1 MNGVTLERG
10 EAGGLATLWLDRP
23 AVKNAFDEAMIA
35 AMTAALREVAGDG
48 GVRVL
53 VLRGRGGTFCAGGDL
68 AWMRRQ
74 GAMSQPENEEDAYAL
89 AAMLKALHDLPQLS
103 VCCVEG
109 AAMGGGVGLVAAA
122 DVVIAARDAK
132 FRFSEVRLGLTP
144 ATISPY
150 VIEAIGARMARALFA
165 TAEDFDGAYA
175 EQIGLVQYLTE
186 DAEGFEPLL
195 AHLAAL
201 ALAAA
206 PGAVRDAKRLVRDV
220 AGRPLGEPLMRET
233 ARRIAARRA
242 DPEGQEGLAAFLE
255 KRKPRWAQ

>member
-1 MNGVTLERG
+1 MNGAVLERQG
-10 EAGGLATLWLDRP
+10 GGLATLWLDRP

-35 AMTAALREVAGDG
+35 AVTETLREAGADP
-48 GVRVL
+48 GVRLL

-68 AWMRRQ
+68 GWMRRQ
-74 GAMSQPENEEDAYAL
+74 GAMSAAENEADAYAL
-89 AAMLKALHDLPQLS
+89 AAMLKALYDLPQLS

-122 DVVIAARDAK
+122 DVAIATRDAK

-150 VIEAIGARMARALFA
+150 VIEAVGARMARALFA

-175 EQIGLVQYLTE
+175 EQVGLVQYLVE
-186 DAEGFEPLL
+186 SAQEFGPLL
-195 AHLAAL
+195 EHLAGL
-201 ALAAA
+201 AGAAA
-206 PGAVRDAKRLVRDV
+206 PGAVRDAKLLVRDV
-220 AGRPLGEPLMRET
+220 SGKPIGETLMRET
-233 ARRIAARRA
+233 AQRIAARRA

-255 KRKPRWAQ
+255 KRKPRWAP

>member
-1 MNGVTLERG
+1 MTGAMLERT
-10 EAGGLATLWLDRP
+10 EGGLATLWLDRP

-35 AMTAALREVAGDG
+35 AVTQALEAAAADP
-48 GVRVL
+48 GVRLL

-68 AWMRRQ
+68 GWMRRQ
-74 GAMSQPENEEDAYAL
+74 GAMSEAENEQDAYAL

-122 DVVIAARDAK
+122 DVAIATRAAK

-150 VIEAIGARMARALFA
+150 VVEAIGPRQARALFA
-165 TAEDFDGAYA
+165 SGEGFDGAYA
-175 EQIGLVQYLTE
+175 ERVGLVQYLVE
-186 DAEGFEPLL
+186 DAAEFGPLL
-195 AHLAAL
+195 EHLAGL
-201 ALAAA
+201 AAAAA

-220 AGRPLGEPLMRET
+220 AGKPIDEALMRET